1 VTSLDILP
9 TPEEVM
15 NQREFIRSLLDW
27 IEDNLG
33 HDLHLDEVARRAGY
47 SRWHLQRLFR
57 QHTGFSLAEYIRQRR
72 LTESALTLINSDEA
86 ILQVAMSYG
95 FDTQQAYT
103 RTFKNYFR
111 VTPGQLRRQRRVEPD
126 RLLFP
131 LAMAR

>member
-1 VTSLDILP
+1 
-9 TPEEVM
+9 M
-15 NQREFIRSLLDW
+15 NQSEFIRSLLEW
-27 IEDNLG
+27 IENNLA
-33 HDLHLDEVARRAGY
+33 HDLHLDEVARRSGY

-57 QHTGFSLAEYIRQRR
+57 QHTGYSLAEYIRQRR
-72 LTESALTLINSDEA
+72 LTESALSLLNSNEA
-86 ILQVAMSYG
+86 ILQVAMNFG

-131 LAMAR
+131 VAVAS

>member
-1 VTSLDILP
+1 
-9 TPEEVM
+9 M

-27 IEDNLG
+27 IENNLG

-103 RTFKNYFR
+103 RTFKNYFS
-111 VTPGQLRRQRRVEPD
+111 VTPGQLRRQRQVAPE

-131 LAMAR
+131 VAVAR

>member
-1 VTSLDILP
+1 
-9 TPEEVM
+9 M
-15 NQREFIRSLLDW
+15 NQSQFIRSLLDW

-33 HDLHLDEVARRAGY
+33 HDLHLDEVARRSGY

-72 LTESALTLINSDEA
+72 LTESALTLLNSDEA

-131 LAMAR
+131 LAVAS